1 MTHPTPTPT
10 IAGPPAPTVGA
21 AQAGADVAL
30 YTTSVNSRIAAVTL
44 AALADFA
51 TRQGWTVAH
60 QAYDL
65 TPLHVPARLRTGW
78 RSVAHLLDTGRA
90 AGLVVPAEHEIARN
104 PSEQNALRAWLL
116 RIPAFA
122 VYPHARPHGPTP
134 PTTGTTPFPGFP
146 GPSAPVD
153 RAWCRSYALTPAS
166 LRGLRDAARMY
177 LTVLR
182 WPGDIP
188 TAVEVLSRLAH
199 NAVIHARPD
208 SESEADGKMTVRLAV
223 AEDNVLLVDVEDPRP
238 DFPDSKAAIEGEKG
252 RGLMYVRLLSAQV
265 TWFLSEDTLTK
276 TVQARLLPDT
286 SP

>member
-10 IAGPPAPTVGA
+10 TAGPPAPTVGA

-30 YTTSVNSRIAAVTL
+30 YTASVNSRVAAVTL
-44 AALADFA
+44 AALAEFA
-51 TRQGWTVAH
+51 TRRGWTVVH

-78 RSVAHLLDTGRA
+78 RSVAQLLDTGRA

-122 VYPHARPHGPTP
+122 VYPHARHHRPTP
-134 PTTGTTPFPGFP
+134 PPNSATPLLGPG
-146 GPSAPVD
+146 APVD
-153 RAWCRSYALTPAS
+153 RAWCRSYTLTPAS

-177 LTVLR
+177 LTVLG

-199 NAVIHARPD
+199 NAVIHARPGT
-208 SESEADGKMTVRLAV
+208 ESEADGKMTVRLAV

-238 DFPDSKAAIEGEKG
+238 EFPDSKAAIEGEKG
-252 RGLMYVRLLSAQV
+252 RGLMYVRLLRAQV
-265 TWFLSEDTLTK
+265 TWSLSEDARTK

>member
-1 MTHPTPTPT
+1 MTHPTPTP
-10 IAGPPAPTVGA
+10 AGPLAPTVGA

-30 YTTSVNSRIAAVTL
+30 YTTSVNSRVATVTL

-51 TRQGWTVAH
+51 TRQGWTVMH

-78 RSVAHLLDTGRA
+78 RTVARLLDSGRA
-90 AGLVVPAEHEIARN
+90 AGLVVPAEYEIARN

-122 VYPHARPHGPTP
+122 VYPHARHHGPTP
-134 PTTGTTPFPGFP
+134 PPAGATPPG
-146 GPSAPVD
+146 APVD

-177 LTVLR
+177 LTVLG

-199 NAVIHARPD
+199 NAVIHAQPD
-208 SESEADGKMTVRLAV
+208 NEAEADGEMTVRLAV

-238 DFPDSKAAIEGEKG
+238 EFPDSTAAIEGEKG
-252 RGLMYVRLLSAQV
+252 SGLMYVRLLRAQV
-265 TWFLSEDTLTK
+265 TWSLSEDARTK
-276 TVQARLLPDT
+276 TVQARLLPDP